1 MRNLL
6 DAYRRGELS
15 ADEVQER
22 LMRMLYEEGE
32 DFLLDL
38 HRSHRIG
45 FPEVIF
51 AEGKTLD
58 QVLSIAGRLLENNGQ
73 VFVSVVDDEKEGLIR
88 QQFQRAEV
96 KKAGR
101 LLLIKR
107 HGLSARK
114 FPGCAGIITAGTADV
129 PFAQECSLILEELGY
144 DIIRAFDVGASG
156 MHRPLL
162 GLKKAK
168 GADILI
174 IFAGMDG
181 VLPTLMASLTDL
193 PIIAVPTPVGYGY
206 GGRGEAALATMLQCC
221 VPGVVVMNIGNSV
234 GAAAAAVRMLKA
246 FQRKAG
252 GEVREA

>member
-6 DAYRRGELS
+6 DAYKRGELD

-51 AEGKTLD
+51 AEGKTID
-58 QVLSIAGRLLENNGQ
+58 QVISITRSLFDNNGQ
-73 VFVSVVDDEKEGLIR
+73 VFVSIVDNEKEGLIR
-88 QQFQRAEV
+88 QQFQHAEV
-96 KKAGR
+96 NKAGR

-107 HGLSARK
+107 HGLAEK
-114 FPGCAGIITAGTADV
+114 KTPGCVGIITAGTADV
-129 PFAQECSLILEELGY
+129 PYAQECALIIKELGY
-144 DIIRAFDVGASG
+144 DLIRSFDVGASG

-168 GADILI
+168 DADILI

-193 PIIAVPTPVGYGY
+193 PIIAVPTPIGYGH
-206 GGRGEAALATMLQCC
+206 GGGGKAALATMLQCC
-221 VPGVVVMNIGNSV
+221 VPGVVVMNIGNIV

-246 FQRKAG
+246 LQRNPG
-252 GEVREA
+252 GEAR

>member
-1 MRNLL
+1 MKNLL
-6 DAYRRGELS
+6 DAYKRGELS

-22 LMRMLYEEGE
+22 LMHMLYEEGE

-58 QVLSIAGRLLENNGQ
+58 QVVSIARSLFEKNGQ
-73 VFVSVVDDEKEGLIR
+73 VFVSIIDEEKENLIR

-96 KKAGR
+96 NKAGR

-107 HGLSARK
+107 PGLAARK
-114 FPGCAGIITAGTADV
+114 MPGCTGIITAGTADV
-129 PFAQECSLILEELGY
+129 PYAQESALILEELGF
-144 DIIRAFDVGASG
+144 DLIKAFDVGASG

-168 GADILI
+168 DADVLI
-174 IFAGMDG
+174 VFAGMDG

-193 PIIAVPTPVGYGY
+193 PIIAVPTPIGYGH
-206 GGRGEAALATMLQCC
+206 GGLGEAALSTMLQCC
-221 VPGVVVMNIGNSV
+221 VPGVMVMNIGNSV
-234 GAAAAAVRMLKA
+234 GAAAAAARILKA
-246 FQRKAG
+246 LQK
-252 GEVREA
+252 